1 MTSALVRSVA
11 YATAVSILLTLGA
24 AGSVSAGTSVTRV
37 PAAEKYAHSL
47 LNCTRTG
54 GFVNAEG
61 QCLARGS
68 GKYSAYR
75 KPVRLHKN
83 ISYKVAWPWARA
95 MVQMNACE
103 HVIAGKPSLATR
115 MRNKGFRYWYYGENI
130 GCGWSTGDAKG
141 VVLATHRMM
150 QAEKQ
155 SRGGHW
161 KNIKNPGFKS
171 VGIGVATGGGRVMV
185 VWDFYGKRY

>member
-1 MTSALVRSVA
+1 MSSALARSLAAATVVA
-11 YATAVSILLTLGA
+11 LLLGLLA
-24 AGSVSAGTSVTRV
+24 AGSVSATTSVTRV

-54 GFVNAEG
+54 GFVTAEG
-61 QCLARGS
+61 ACLARGS

-75 KPVRLHKN
+75 KPLRLHAN
-83 ISYKVAWPWARA
+83 ISRKVAWPWARA
-95 MVQMNACE
+95 MVEQNACE
-103 HVIAGKPSLATR
+103 HVIAGQPSLSTR
-115 MRNKGFRYWYYGENI
+115 MRNKGFRYYYYGENI

-150 QAEKQ
+150 QAEKK

-161 KNIKNPGFKS
+161 KNIKNPKFKS

-185 VWDFYGKRY
+185 VWDFYGRRY